1 MFVYVSFEEVARFF
15 IQNVSFCFDLR
26 FSQKF
31 RQEKKKEETSKSI
44 FMKSEKKTFDFFVQL
59 LISICI
65 VLVPPVIMAWRS
77 HGTNNEELVSKLR
90 ANEVVKSDKVE
101 QVMKSVDRGDF
112 CKPQSAYFDSPQGIG
127 KKI

>member
-1 MFVYVSFEEVARFF
+1 MIDFRLRTS
-15 IQNVSFCFDLR
+15 LR

-31 RQEKKKEETSKSI
+31 RQDRDVKI
-44 FMKSEKKTFDFFVQL
+44 DFMKSEKKTFEFFVQL

-101 QVMKSVDRGDF
+101 RVMKSVDRGDF

-127 KKI
+127 KKIMIWI